1 MPQQNQDL
9 TIRHSAGHAEEPQ
22 TGWFSPA
29 PADTLVDD
37 SDFLSLE
44 ITPKAILA
52 GLSVFI
58 VFLLLA
64 NLAMILLTFH
74 FQYDDVHGLTRVF
87 SFSDEKNIP
96 TLFSSFGLIFCA
108 ALLGV
113 IAVRRKKSGSSYLPW
128 SGLAVVFLFL
138 SIDETAS
145 LHEKFTIPIR
155 EALNTTGL
163 LYFAWVIPYG
173 VALIFFGLLYS
184 RFLIGLPRRTM
195 VLFMISGTIY
205 IAGAMGLEM
214 VGALR
219 AATHGDDLIYQL
231 IVTCEEFLEMLGII
245 VFIYSLLA
253 YIVEPLERLKIV
265 LTANGGDFLAR
276 EKLTREVER

>member
-22 TGWFSPA
+22 AGWFSPA

-37 SDFLSLE
+37 GDLLSLE
-44 ITPKAILA
+44 ITPRVVLA

-64 NLAMILLTFH
+64 NLAVILLTFH
-74 FQYDDVHGLTRVF
+74 FQYDDVHGLTRLF
-87 SFSDEKNIP
+87 NFSDEKNIP
-96 TLFSSFGLIFCA
+96 TLFSSLGLIFCA
-108 ALLGV
+108 ALLVV
-113 IAVRRKKSGSSYLPW
+113 IAVMRKKSGSSYWPW

-155 EALNTTGL
+155 EALNTSGAF
-163 LYFAWVIPYG
+163 YFAWVIPYG
-173 VALIFFGLLYS
+173 VALLFLGLLYL
-184 RFLIGLPRRTM
+184 RFLMSLPRRTI
-195 VLFMISGTIY
+195 VLFIISGTIY
-205 IAGAMGLEM
+205 VAGAMGLEM

-219 AATHGDDLIYQL
+219 ADTHGDDLIYQL

-253 YIVEPLERLKIV
+253 YIVEPFKQLKIV
-265 LTANGGDFLAR
+265 LAANRRDIMA
-276 EKLTREVER
+276 